1 MYLNIGENT
10 IIKTDSIIGIF
21 NIKKIKDNQFIKKF
35 IENKYKKIDLN
46 EFKSII
52 LLTDKNKKIDIYI
65 SKFSTL
71 TLDKRLKNVNI

>member
-21 NIKKIKDNQFIKKF
+21 NIKKIKYDQFIKEF